1 MGRVLKVSVLPATVI
16 CMLLVPGVAFAGGKG
31 GGGGHA
37 SGGSKPSENVSLN
50 YGKVEHTYSQQSA
63 SKKSGTS
70 KSKPQQYMKY
80 EMNNVY
86 ISR

>member
-1 MGRVLKVSVLPATVI
+1 MITVLKAGVLPAALIST
-16 CMLLVPGVAFAGGKG
+16 LLVSSIAFAGGKG
-31 GGGGHA
+31 GGGHA
-37 SGGSKPSENVSLN
+37 SATNKPSENMTLN

-63 SKKSGTS
+63 SKKSGTG

-80 EMNNVY
+80 EMEDVY